1 MAATGTKLTADVVIV
16 GGGGAGL
23 TAAVAALE
31 AGATDIIVLE
41 KAETPGGNTAQSAG
55 MFAVGSPAQER
66 KGIEVSVDEV
76 FREKMVYANWR
87 VDPRLVRACI
97 EKSGEMIGWLEA
109 RGMTF
114 DSVIEFLREGEAPK
128 VFHLFSPGPPG
139 FIGKKITDTLAEE
152 CRRKGVRILCDTA
165 ARRILTD
172 DAGGVVGI
180 LAGPRDESVEIVTK
194 NVILATGGFGAS
206 RELLNRFFPG
216 HAEVFTLNYPE
227 MTGDGLVMAEEAGAM
242 IDDNMML
249 LLTGPHHYPWS
260 HCLSLLVRRPDIL
273 LVNKNGERYC
283 DETTFLD
290 YHTEAGNILGRQ
302 PDKICYGLL
311 DTGIKDGMIAKKEV
325 ISGMERE
332 AGGAGA
338 WLGDLD
344 GELEKNIAAGTVKK
358 ADTLAG
364 LANQIGAD
372 PKVLAESVARYNSF
386 CDAGKDAD
394 FLKEEKFL
402 LPLTTPPFYAVLG
415 RQGFDTTLGGIR
427 INHRMEV
434 IGRQERPIRGLYATG
449 DCASGW
455 EFANYNLRHPGCAM
469 TFALCSGYFAGQ
481 NAAANTTK

>member
-1 MAATGTKLTADVVIV
+1 
-16 GGGGAGL
+16 
-23 TAAVAALE
+23 
-31 AGATDIIVLE
+31 
-41 KAETPGGNTAQSAG
+41 
-55 MFAVGSPAQER
+55 MFAVNSPAQRR
-66 KGIEVSVDEV
+66 KGIAVSADEI
-76 FREKMVYANWR
+76 FREKMLYANWR
-87 VDPRLVRACI
+87 VDPRLVRRCI
-97 EKSGEMIGWLEA
+97 EKSGEMIGWLED

-139 FIGKKITDTLAEE
+139 FIGKKITETLAGE
-152 CRRKGVRILCDTA
+152 CRSKGINILCETA

-172 DAGGVVGI
+172 DAGGVSGL
-180 LAGPRDESVEIVTK
+180 LAGPRDGGVKIATT
-194 NVILATGGFGAS
+194 NVILATGGFGAN

-216 HAEVFTLNYPE
+216 HSEVFTLNYPE

-290 YHTEAGNILGRQ
+290 YHTEAGNILSRQ
-302 PDKICYGLL
+302 PDKICYGLV
-311 DTGIKDGMIAKKEV
+311 DTKIKDDMIAGGEV
-325 ISGMERE
+325 VSGMERE

-338 WLGDLD
+338 WLNDID
-344 GELEKNIAAGTVKK
+344 KELEVNVASGTVKK
-358 ADTLAG
+358 GDTLEA
-364 LANQIGAD
+364 LAAQIGAH
-372 PKVLAESVARYNSF
+372 PKVLAESVERYNSF
-386 CDAGKDAD
+386 CDAGTDAD
-394 FLKEEKFL
+394 FLKEKKFL
-402 LPLTTPPFYAVLG
+402 MPLRTPPFYAVLG

-434 IGRQERPIRGLYATG
+434 LDMQERPIRGLYATG

-481 NAAANTTK
+481 NAAANTTA